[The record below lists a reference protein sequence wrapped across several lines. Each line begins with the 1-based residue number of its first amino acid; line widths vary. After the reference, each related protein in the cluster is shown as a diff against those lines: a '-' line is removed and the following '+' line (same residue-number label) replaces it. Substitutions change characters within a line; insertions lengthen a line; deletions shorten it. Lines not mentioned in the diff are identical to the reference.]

1 MDQSTHP
8 QMGCG
13 MSLEVDVR
21 SRFGNFEIE
30 AAFEAGFGLTA
41 LFGHSG
47 SGKTTILKMI
57 SGLTRPDE
65 GRIVVDGRVLFDS
78 LNRVDVAPSDRRIA
92 MVFQD
97 ARLFPHM
104 TVRRNL
110 TYGRWAG
117 KRRSSLA
124 LDRVTDLLG
133 IGGLLERYPGRLSG
147 GEKQRV
153 AIGRAMLA
161 DPAILLMDE
170 PLASLDQARKQE
182 ILPFLEEIRDDTG
195 VPIVYVSHEVDE
207 VARLADTLV
216 LLAGGR
222 MLGAGDAVS
231 MFARL
236 DFGPALGRHEAS
248 SLLIGSVIEV
258 DENYGLTIVSLDEG
272 ARISIVSGAYR
283 PGERLRMRIKA
294 RDVALSVG
302 RPDGVSFRNV
312 LPARVEEIVR
322 DESPFVELMLR
333 VGGQA
338 LRARITRQALDDL
351 GIGRGDRIFA
361 MVKSVAIGR
370 RTLSSLSDDAA
381 SGSDGVSA

>member
-1 MDQSTHP
+1 
-8 QMGCG
+8 
-13 MSLEVDVR
+13 
-21 SRFGNFEIE
+21 
-30 AAFEAGFGLTA
+30 
-41 LFGHSG
+41 
-47 SGKTTILKMI
+47 
-57 SGLTRPDE
+57 
-65 GRIVVDGRVLFDS
+65 
-78 LNRVDVAPSDRRIA
+78 
-92 MVFQD
+92 
-97 ARLFPHM
+97 
-104 TVRRNL
+104 
-110 TYGRWAG
+110 
-117 KRRSSLA
+117 
-124 LDRVTDLLG
+124 
-133 IGGLLERYPGRLSG
+133 
-147 GEKQRV
+147 
-153 AIGRAMLA
+153 MLA

-312 LPARVEEIVR
+312 LPARVEEIVC

>member
-1 MDQSTHP
+1 
-8 QMGCG
+8 MGCG

-21 SRFGNFEIE
+21 SRLGNFEIE
-30 AAFEAGFGLTA
+30 AAFETGFGLTA

-47 SGKTTILKMI
+47 SGKTTVLKMI
-57 SGLTRPDE
+57 AGLTRPDE
-65 GRIVVDGRVLFDS
+65 GRIVADGRVLFDS
-78 LNRVDVAPSDRRIA
+78 RSRVDIVPSKRRIA

-117 KRRSSLA
+117 KRNSSLA

-133 IGGLLERYPGRLSG
+133 IGGLLDRYPGRLSG

-153 AIGRAMLA
+153 AIGRALLA

-182 ILPFLEEIRDDTG
+182 ILPFLEEIRDETG
-195 VPIVYVSHEVDE
+195 IPIVYVSHEVDE

-216 LLAGGR
+216 LLADGR

-248 SLLIGSVIEV
+248 SLLVGTVTET
-258 DENYGLTIVSLDEG
+258 DEHYGMTVVSLEEG
-272 ARISIVSGAYR
+272 SRISIVSTAYR
-283 PGERLRMRIKA
+283 IGERLRMRIKA

-312 LPARVEEIVR
+312 LPASVEEVVH
-322 DESPFVELMLR
+322 DGSPFVELMLS
-333 VGGQA
+333 VDGQT

-351 GIGRGDRIFA
+351 GIARGDFIFA

-370 RTLSSLSDDAA
+370 RTLSSLPEATA
-381 SGSDGVSA
+381 SGSDGVSV